1 MSNILAADV
10 ANISWANTV
19 AGTTAATLDI
29 TILAAS
35 GMSIEFL
42 AGLSVMQV
50 DVNYKTVVATNWVY
64 TSTTPFGLFWGRLS
78 NSLIATVPTTLDDYN
93 NFTYI
98 ADKITQKYIHATNS
112 MLNTIDWT
120 SATLTSIN
128 NNELQTA
135 ITPWTLAK
143 ST

>member
-1 MSNILAADV
+1 
-10 ANISWANTV
+10 
-19 AGTTAATLDI
+19 
-29 TILAAS
+29 
-35 GMSIEFL
+35 
-42 AGLSVMQV
+42 MQV

-64 TSTTPFGLFWGRLS
+64 ISTTSFGLFWGRLS

-98 ADKITQKYIHATNS
+98 ADKITQKYIHDTNS

-128 NNELQTA
+128 TNELQAA